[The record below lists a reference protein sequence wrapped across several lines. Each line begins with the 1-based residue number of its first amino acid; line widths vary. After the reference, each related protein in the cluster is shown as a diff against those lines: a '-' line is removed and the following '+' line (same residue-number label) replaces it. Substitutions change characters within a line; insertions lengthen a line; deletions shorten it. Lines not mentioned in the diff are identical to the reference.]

1 MKIFWDFYIS
11 CFSFYLLD
19 CQSFNHTSANLENK
33 KKWIFWMFLQLAK
46 LQEWTIFQTQY
57 LRTISYKSINFFD
70 PFGKYLLIFWYTTV
84 LANKVINNH
93 KRFCWEISYPWSI
106 NGLKGTLVIHMEGHL
121 KWRPHSHG
129 NISFVFYLFQYLSSY
144 LYPLLNVLNNIQIS
158 LNKEGKFNNHPS
170 P

>member
-1 MKIFWDFYIS
+1 MNFLDVLARMNYFSKPSISELFLTKALIFLI
-11 CFSFYLLD
+11 
-19 CQSFNHTSANLENK
+19 HLE
-33 KKWIFWMFLQLAK
+33 
-46 LQEWTIFQTQY
+46 
-57 LRTISYKSINFFD
+57 SI
-70 PFGKYLLIFWYTTV
+70 LLIFWYTTV

-93 KRFCWEISYPWSI
+93 KRFCWEISYPWSV
-106 NGLKGTLVIHMEGHL
+106 NGLNGTLVIHMEGDL

-158 LNKEGKFNNHPS
+158 INKEGKFNNHPN